1 MSLDAIR
8 SQLTAD
14 DFSASIDEAHTS
26 LPSSITLIWAR
37 GGSNA
42 STLHTIISTVSG
54 NLTHL
59 ALHRGNLT
67 DPPAQREDAL
77 TQDDADTL
85 ASLLAAA
92 PKLTK
97 LELGFAGY
105 APDSV
110 TYAPSLEGTQATTA
124 DIPAAGATPLVY
136 PSTFAKS
143 IGNLVS
149 FIATGQVDFV
159 LPVILGSLD
168 GTKLTELALGDT
180 VVPSSA
186 ELEKLAAET
195 GKLQRLYLAA
205 NVDTAAAKKLVDAN
219 KGLKE
224 TRVYVLD

>member
-1 MSLDAIR
+1 MSLDALR
-8 SQLTAD
+8 SQLSAN
-14 DFSASIDEAHTS
+14 DFSASIDEANTS
-26 LPSSITLIWAR
+26 LPTSITLNWAR

-42 STLHTIISTVSG
+42 SALYAILSTVSG
-54 NLTHL
+54 HLTHL

-67 DPPAQREDAL
+67 DAPAQREDAL
-77 TQDDADTL
+77 TQNDADTL

-92 PKLTK
+92 TKLTK

-105 APDSV
+105 APDNV
-110 TYAPSLEGTQATTA
+110 TYAPSIEGSQTTA
-124 DIPAAGATPLVY
+124 ANVSAAGATPLVY

-143 IGNLVS
+143 IGNLES

-159 LPVILGSLD
+159 LPVILASVD

-180 VVPSSA
+180 VIPSPA
-186 ELEKLAAET
+186 ELERLAAET

-205 NVDTAAAKKLVDAN
+205 NVDAEAVKKLVDAN

-224 TRVYVLD
+224 MRVHALN